1 MSKHT
6 IIALS
11 VAVIIVLGAG
21 AAFVYSQSKNNT
33 ETKPTTS
40 EAPTSMDNEKNSSTS
55 TLMGLLADGKTT
67 KCTFNV
73 DGENGQSNGT
83 VYISGNKARADFTVK
98 VDNKNTTTY
107 MIKDSDTFYM
117 WGDSLKT
124 GIKMVMSLDEMTQN
138 LQDNQDYAGIDPKQ
152 EIDYKC
158 TSWTLDNTKFTPP
171 TTIKFVSFDNM
182 VPSGIMDKV
191 KVTPEKNVTGT
202 QDNSSQCAICNQLTG
217 EAKNTCLTQ
226 LNCN

>member
-11 VAVIIVLGAG
+11 VAAIIVLGAG
-21 AAFVYSQSKNNT
+21 AAFVYSQSKNIT

-40 EAPTSMDNEKNSSTS
+40 VTPTSMDDEKNSSTN
-55 TLMGLLADGKTT
+55 TLMGLLASGKTT

-73 DGENGQSNGT
+73 DGDNGQSNGT
-83 VYISGNKARADFTVK
+83 IYISGDKARGDFTVT
-98 VDNKNTTTY
+98 VGNKNTSTY
-107 MIKDSDTFYM
+107 MIKNADTFYM

-158 TSWTLDNTKFTPP
+158 SSWKLDNTKFSPP

-191 KVTPEKNVTGT
+191 KVTPEKNVTGN
-202 QDNSSQCAICNQLTG
+202 QAPSAQCSICNQLTG